1 MVFIPPCGRVPQLT
15 AYLTADLSSDALDD
29 IHRRFERVACAR
41 FNPSVELFIAP
52 GPGPTTTA
60 NSHQDLVRWHNSST
74 PFLVIDERTMRDRA
88 VWYVQGLATP
98 DDVADGDAQNTNV
111 VWRIRVKIECVP
123 ETFINY
129 EFGGMSMAEDLLN
142 CGVVFPLT
150 ETFTQPRVWDV
161 GGGWSAYNQTVWVT
175 ADPDEVEYNDAGAA
189 RLKQYIARENGLLN
203 SWTKPLPPKPIKL
216 ANGQVHRFPPSAVV
230 LQLRFNPDHPWPPYK
245 RLEGSL

>member
-1 MVFIPPCGRVPQLT
+1 MVFIPPCGRVPRLT
-15 AYLTADLSSDALDD
+15 AYLTADLANDALDD
-29 IHRRFERVACAR
+29 IHRRFERGACAR

-52 GPGPTTTA
+52 SPTTTSLQDIVW
-60 NSHQDLVRWHNSST
+60 SHKAST
-74 PFLVIDERTMRDRA
+74 PAPFLVIDQHTPRDRA

-175 ADPDEVEYNDAGAA
+175 ADADEIDYNEDNGAA
-189 RLKQYIARENGLLN
+189 RLKDHIAKENGLLN
-203 SWTKPLPPKPIKL
+203 SWTKPLSPKPIKL
-216 ANGQVHRFPPSAVV
+216 SNGHIHRFSPSSVV
-230 LQLRFNPDHPWPPYK
+230 LQCRFNPDHPWPPYK
-245 RLEGSL
+245 RLDGSL